1 MGGRVEGA
9 WGGGFGWSSGIE
21 SETPIVWQVLT
32 NSNSSYVTLGNMCFV
47 NLFLSLRHG
56 NLKLL
61 PVRV

>member
-32 NSNSSYVTLGNMCFV
+32 NSNSSYVT
-47 NLFLSLRHG
+47 
-56 NLKLL
+56 K
-61 PVRV
+61 